1 MIKKLSLI
9 LSLIFTCNAVQAE
22 NNHKDHRDYAPIEET
37 TGFLSGVIVGG
48 FAGGPPGAI
57 FAASIGAI
65 LGENWNRNKIERNGL
80 ETALQSSELK
90 LSNKNSELETLRKQY
105 EATLAKLDQ
114 YQNLKPTILPASL
127 NSIPDVGCCDD
138 TMALIHFRTGQNNIE
153 PIYEEQLLSMA
164 DLIKQ
169 IPNISVEITGYAD
182 RNGDSKM
189 NFELSNQRSDSV
201 KSFFLEEGVDATS
214 ISTNAYGETRP
225 VDVNKNF
232 ESDFFDRR
240 VVVHLRN
247 NNRSLLTKAP
257 ESK

>member
-9 LSLIFTCNAVQAE
+9 LSLIFTCNVVQAE
-22 NNHKDHRDYAPIEET
+22 NNQKNHRDYAPIEET
-37 TGFLSGVIVGG
+37 TGLLSGIIVGG

-57 FAASIGAI
+57 FAASIGAV

-80 ETALQSSELK
+80 ETALQNSELK
-90 LSNKNSELETLRKQY
+90 LSNKNSELETLREQY

-114 YQNLKPTILPASL
+114 YQNIQPTMLPASL
-127 NSIPDVGCCDD
+127 NRNTEVGCCGD
-138 TMALIHFRTGQNNIE
+138 TVASIHFRTGKNNIE
-153 PIYEEQLLSMA
+153 PIYEEQLLSMVG
-164 DLIKQ
+164 LIKQ

-189 NFELSNQRSDSV
+189 NLELSNQRSDSV
-201 KSFFLEEGVDATS
+201 KSFFLEKGVEATS

-225 VDVNKNF
+225 VDVSKNF

-247 NNRSLLTKAP
+247 KNQSLLTKIP
-257 ESK
+257 EN